1 MATDSKSTLTA
12 GYGSVVPVIDY
23 AELRQSMSHRPS
35 LLQRFLIQYFHWS
48 AHSVKP
54 THPSSVKVQ
63 AN

>member
-1 MATDSKSTLTA
+1 MATKSKSTLTA
-12 GYGSVVPVIDY
+12 GYGSIVPVIDY
-23 AELRQSMSHRPS
+23 AELRQSMSNRPS

-54 THPSSVKVQ
+54 THPSPVKVQ